1 MRTVPGSGAVI
12 EPVFDQNYGISS
24 FNITNGG
31 SGYASTDP
39 PKIII
44 QNTAPPLVAGSF
56 FPIIADGEIKSIKV
70 LSPGQGYYYGTVDIG
85 TQSSV
90 VEVKRNLPGNSIVG
104 IQSFKLKSNGIPLF
118 YREFDASNGI
128 TTSVDLENNKFIISN
143 HNFQTGQRIIYDNN
157 GLSQV
162 GIATTSTVEDDVD
175 IIMTVGGAGGGSIYE
190 NGYNVYINGVTGF
203 STVIVGAE
211 SRYYGFVDKIP
222 GYSITGVGTGAKFEV
237 FIVYDPSSGSAIST
251 SVILKEG
258 GYGYAVGNQVGISG
272 TYLGGDNPTH
282 NLQFTV
288 SKVSSSVLVGQA
300 GVTYTNVPS
309 TTVSGPGN
317 SATFTVKR
325 DATGAISVVNV
336 VNGGAGYALTSSLK
350 VNGSNVGGSNGVDDL
365 FISPTL
371 LGTNVLPNILYVDK
385 VDDNSFRVL
394 GTPNS
399 PRLELESLGVGTHS
413 FSLEGS
419 NESSLIT
426 IDNVI
431 QSPIYLRN
439 INVKLSQS
447 IGIGSTNIY
456 LSVGISSISGLDFL
470 YIDSEY
476 LSIKSIGI
484 GSTNVVEVSR
494 GYFGSVAAAH
504 TVGAAVT
511 VVRGDYN
518 IVKDNI
524 YFSTPPYGK
533 IGPDRDLEISSNF
546 VGKAFSRSFDYATNP
561 TDKNIILDD
570 LSIEFTGV
578 AQNIGIKTGT
588 LNSLNKSLISGINTT
603 AISVGDVLNLQFDQN
618 LLIKENT
625 VVQSIGIG
633 SITINP
639 NHNVI
644 TGIATTTFSVTRLNF
659 LLKSDKQNVVG
670 LFTDTNSSGSDI
682 NNNPFILI
690 NNIFQ
695 VPNKDYIID
704 TTENN
709 TIKFISGVPNAG
721 RVSKIAISTSS
732 GYQPLVQGSATATV
746 SGLGTISS
754 ITLTNFGG
762 GYRVAPIVSIASTI
776 GSGASITASIGAGGT
791 ITSLSIINPGT
802 GYTTYNDNYK
812 ESRLTQ
818 SVSSGSTIFYI
829 ENTENVSIGASVSVG
844 TAITFARIVSVASTF
859 IQIASSNTVP
869 YGIGISERVHFSTL
883 EYPKVIIPKPPQY
896 SKIPLVY
903 ATGNSGS
910 GQNATAD
917 VIISNDTS
925 ILSLSVNDKGYG
937 YKNGD
942 ILTVSGITTI
952 PNNSSYNPIE
962 IIVTEEIT
970 DKFNGFYPGQLIQ
983 LDDISEFFN
992 GKRRRFTLSRTISG
1006 VKTPLSLKVDP
1017 GVSLKLQNNLFV
1029 FLNDILQEPVESFT
1043 FSGSKISFTEA
1054 PKENSTCTI
1063 MYYRGSSLDV
1073 EEIIPPQT
1081 IKEGDTVQI
1090 VENPDDSYDM
1100 TQFERIVKKV
1110 IATDQFDTLTY
1121 DSIGINTDSFKARPL
1136 TWKKQLD
1143 DAIINGVF
1151 YSKSRDLIKSR
1162 NIPLTKLIKNVELS
1176 DTEIYVTNAFP
1187 LFMLDQGLGLTED
1200 ERNVTIVDN
1209 RPISEA
1215 RFSSIVSAASSIQS
1229 IEILD
1234 GGDGYINSNSPDISI
1249 SSSYIKRKDPIYA
1262 WTPTS
1267 GISTNIY
1274 TFNSVIYSD
1283 RFVAVGSSSRYAL
1296 STEGNNW
1303 TIYGT
1308 SLQYSFN
1315 DIASIL
1321 TNNYVGVG
1329 NSGLIAKSV
1338 GIGTTLSSWTTFGL
1352 ARFTQQAGLP
1362 DIISSSYDGEFKKV
1376 VYSNTRSNTILV
1388 VGSSSAA
1395 RGGRSPIFV
1404 GVGIGTTQ
1412 FIEEAAFNTTPLNSV
1427 TSNDTYEVTVGNNG
1441 TILWRTKS
1449 QTWVVVSGFNK
1460 PSGLPTLNDVI
1471 WDGFKFIAVTNN
1483 GRIVTATTPNIWVE
1497 VQNNLNTNITKLK
1510 YLDGIYIAISS
1521 SGVLYYSLDL
1531 SYWSVRSTSQGY
1543 QVKDIT
1549 FAEDINN
1556 QTRFVLVGSGT
1567 TIMYSDPV
1575 FNRATATCSVSNS
1588 KITTVNI
1595 TNGGFGYATPPP
1607 VIAKTDDYKKETLKS
1622 IKVDG
1627 DFGTIINV
1635 SSGTSSLTFTLKSE
1649 YYDNANLGIGYS
1661 SLNEFGV
1668 LNPQLKVGDR
1678 FVIFD
1683 SNVISA
1689 TSLVGI
1695 TTFNGITEVVGT
1707 ATTYLDGVYSVEQ
1720 ITSPDNVTGI
1730 VTVTC
1735 KFSTNPSIN
1744 KGSSSFHG
1752 RYTWGKIYGYQN
1764 RSRSIPRQFTAYT
1777 NNGLIGLS
1785 TSPDV
1790 YRTRPLI

>member
-12 EPVFDQNYGISS
+12 EPVFNQNYGISS
-24 FNITNGG
+24 FNIINGG

-56 FPIIADGEIKSIKV
+56 FPIIADGEIKTIKV
-70 LSPGQGYYYGTVDIG
+70 LSPGEGYYYVVDIG
-85 TQSSV
+85 TQSSIA
-90 VEVKRNLPGNSIVG
+90 EVKRNLPGNSIVG
-104 IQSFKLKSNGIPLF
+104 IQSFKLKSSGIPLF
-118 YREFDASNGI
+118 YREFDSHNGI
-128 TTSVDLENNKFIISN
+128 VTAPSVDLENNKFKISN

-157 GLSQV
+157 GLTKV
-162 GIATTSTVEDDVD
+162 GIATTSTVESNVD
-175 IIMTVGGAGGGSIYE
+175 IIMVVGGAGGGSIYE

-211 SRYYGFVDKIP
+211 SRYYGFTNPVP

-258 GYGYAVGNQVGISG
+258 GYGYAVGDQVGISG
-272 TYLGGDNPTH
+272 TYLGGNYPTH
-282 NLQFTV
+282 NLSFTV
-288 SKVSSSVLVGQA
+288 SKVSSSTIVGQA
-300 GVTYTNVPS
+300 GITYTNVPS

-325 DATGAISVVNV
+325 DSNGAISVVNV

-413 FSLEGS
+413 FSLEAS

-439 INVKLSQS
+439 INVQLSES

-470 YIDSEY
+470 HIDSEY
-476 LSIKSIGI
+476 LRIQSIGI

-518 IVKDNI
+518 IIKDNI

-533 IGPDRDLEISSNF
+533 IGPDKDLEISSNF

-561 TDKNIILDD
+561 TDKNLILDD

-588 LNSLNKSLISGINTT
+588 LNSSNKSLISGINTSS
-603 AISVGDVLNLQFDQN
+603 ISVGDVLNLQFDQN
-618 LLIKENT
+618 VLIKENT

-639 NHNVI
+639 NHNVV
-644 TGIATTTFSVTRLNF
+644 TGIATTTFLVTRLNF
-659 LLKSDKQNVVG
+659 LLKSGNQNVVG
-670 LFTDTNSSGSDI
+670 LFTDTNSSGADI

-709 TIKFISGVPNAG
+709 TIKFISGIPNAG

-732 GYQPLVQGSATATV
+732 GYQPLIQGSATATV

-754 ITLTNFGG
+754 VTLTNFGG

-791 ITSLSIINPGT
+791 ITSLSIVNPGT
-802 GYTTYNDNYK
+802 GYTTYNDTYK

-818 SVSSGSTIFYI
+818 SVSSGSTIFYV
-829 ENTENVSIGASVSVG
+829 ENTENISIGASISVG

-859 IQIASSNTVP
+859 IQISSASTIS
-869 YGIGISERVHFSTL
+869 YGIGISERVYFSTL

-896 SKIPLVY
+896 SKVPLVY
-903 ATGNSGS
+903 SSGNSGS

-925 ILSLSVNDKGYG
+925 ILSLAVNDKGYG

-942 ILTVSGITTI
+942 ILTVTGITTV
-952 PNNSSYNPIE
+952 PNNTSYDPIE
-962 IIVTEEIT
+962 ITVTEELT
-970 DKFNGFYPGQLIQ
+970 DKFTGFYPGQLIQ
-983 LDDISEFFN
+983 LDNISEFFN
-992 GKRRRFTLSRTISG
+992 GKRRRFTLSRTVSG

-1029 FLNDILQEPVESFT
+1029 FLNDVLQEPVESFT

-1081 IKEGDTVQI
+1081 IKEGDTIQI

-1100 TQFERIVKKV
+1100 TQFERVVKKV
-1110 IATDQFDTLTY
+1110 IATDQFDTLPY
-1121 DSIGINTDSFKARPL
+1121 DSIGINTDTLKARPL

-1143 DAIINGVF
+1143 DTIINGVF
-1151 YSKSRDLIKSR
+1151 YSKARDLIKSR
-1162 NIPLTKLIKNVELS
+1162 NIPLTKLIKNVGLL

-1209 RPISEA
+1209 RQISEA
-1215 RFSSIVSAASSIQS
+1215 RFSSVVSTASSIQS
-1229 IEILD
+1229 IQILD
-1234 GGDGYINSNSPDISI
+1234 GGDGYINFNTPDISI

-1296 STEGNNW
+1296 SEEGNNW
-1303 TIYGT
+1303 IIYGT
-1308 SLQYSFN
+1308 SLPYSFN
-1315 DIASIL
+1315 DIISIS
-1321 TNNYVGVG
+1321 TNNYIGVG

-1352 ARFTQQAGLP
+1352 GRITQQAGLAEVIP
-1362 DIISSSYDGEFKKV
+1362 SSYDGEFKKI
-1376 VYSNTRSNTILV
+1376 VYSKAREDRILA
-1388 VGSSSAA
+1388 VGSYSATRA
-1395 RGGRSPIFV
+1395 RSPIFV

-1412 FIEEAAFNTTPLNSV
+1412 FIEEASFNTTPLNSI
-1427 TSNDTYEVTVGNNG
+1427 TSNGTYEVSVGNNG
-1441 TILWRTKS
+1441 SILWRTRL
-1449 QTWVVVSGFNK
+1449 QNWVVVSGFNK
-1460 PSGLPTLNDVI
+1460 PSGLQTLNDVI
-1471 WDGFKFIAVTNN
+1471 WDGSKFIAVTVN
-1483 GRIVTATTPNIWVE
+1483 GRIVTATNPNNWEEI
-1497 VQNNLNTNITKLK
+1497 QNNLNTNITKLK

-1521 SGVLYYSLDL
+1521 SGILYYSLDL
-1531 SYWSVRSTSQGY
+1531 SYWLVRETLQNY

-1588 KITTVNI
+1588 KITTVDV
-1595 TNGGFGYATPPP
+1595 TNGGFGYVTPPP
-1607 VIAKTDDYKKETLKS
+1607 VIAKTDNYKKETIKS
-1622 IKVDG
+1622 IKVNG

-1683 SNVISA
+1683 SNVNSA
-1689 TSLVGI
+1689 TNLVGI
-1695 TTFNGITEVVGT
+1695 TTFNGVTEVVGT

-1720 ITSPDNVTGI
+1720 ITTADSVTGI

-1735 KFSTNPSIN
+1735 KFTTNPSIN
-1744 KGSSSFHG
+1744 KGTTPFHG
-1752 RYTWGKIYGYQN
+1752 RYTWGRIYDYQN
-1764 RSRSIPRQFTAYT
+1764 RSRSIPQQFTAYT
-1777 NNGLIGLS
+1777 NNGLTGLS